1 MVFKG
6 FKSGIFLLP
15 NPSIVLAMPE
25 NSSSSEKSSL
35 PEHWSDYLEYISP
48 EEKILRKA
56 FKLPTL

>member
-6 FKSGIFLLP
+6 FKSGIFLLA

-35 PEHWSDYLEYISP
+35 SEHSSDYLECISP
-48 EEKILRKA
+48 EEKISRKA
-56 FKLPTL
+56 VKLPTL